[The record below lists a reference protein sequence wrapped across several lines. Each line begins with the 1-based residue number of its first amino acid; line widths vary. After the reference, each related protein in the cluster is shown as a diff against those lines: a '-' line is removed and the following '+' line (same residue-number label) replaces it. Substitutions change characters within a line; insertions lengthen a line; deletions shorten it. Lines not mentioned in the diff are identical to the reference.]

1 MLCLGLYMFHKKS
14 KKFHKNKQRKAG
26 QAGFGLIELLVSISI
41 LVIVMSIVMFKRSSF
56 NSAVLLRSQAYEIA
70 LHARNIQLN
79 AVSALGEGG
88 DFRQIYGL
96 EFSKGGST
104 YVVFKDLPPYN
115 YFYNSGVGEQ
125 DYSERGILDRRFKI
139 EEISF
144 VGGGAGTVDKVAVV
158 FERPNFDA
166 RFFIGENSEVTSASA
181 VELKVRLIGT
191 TGSTVNEVRTVEIT
205 KTGQISVK

>member
-1 MLCLGLYMFHKKS
+1 MFHKKE
-14 KKFHKNKQRKAG
+14 KKLNKKLKSS
-26 QAGFGLIELLVSISI
+26 AGFGLIELLVSISI
-41 LVIVMSIVMFKRSSF
+41 LVIVMSIIMFKHTSF

-96 EFSKGGST
+96 EFGINQSS
-104 YVVFKDLPPYN
+104 YIVFKDEMPYN
-115 YFYNSGVGEQ
+115 YFYNAGNNEQ
-125 DYSERGILDRRFKI
+125 DYSERGILDRRFIIDKI
-139 EEISF
+139 SL
-144 VGGGAGTVDKVAVV
+144 VDAGGIVLDEPSSVAVV

-166 RFFIGENSEVTSASA
+166 RFFTAENNEYSALA
-181 VELKVRLIGT
+181 VEIRVRLV
-191 TGSTVNEVRTVEIT
+191 GSTDESVNSVRTVEIT